1 MRLQIYHF
9 TLVLC
14 LINPAYAQDAG
25 RILRLHSALDDVI
38 APDARPEKVAGGY
51 RFLEGPVWVH
61 EGPYLAFSDIPG
73 NRIYRWDPRDGTA
86 SVLLERSGFT
96 GEDATGIG
104 REVNEGGGIFYNL
117 GSNGITLD
125 TQGRLVFN
133 AMGDRQIVRL
143 EPDGGRTVL
152 ADRYQGRRLNS
163 TNDLVFRA
171 DGALYFTDPPS
182 GLRGSDDDPSKEL
195 DFNGVFMLRDGGLR
209 LLTREIFHPNGIAFS
224 ADERYLYVND
234 NRTRQVYRF
243 DVRPD
248 GSIENRMVFVDMTGD
263 PSIGNPDGMK
273 VDVAGN
279 LYVAGAGGIW
289 IVSPDGR
296 HLGKIV
302 LPERA
307 SNMAFGGED
316 AKTLYVTARTSLY
329 RLRLKVAGVRP

>member
-1 MRLQIYHF
+1 MQAR
-9 TLVLC
+9 
-14 LINPAYAQDAG
+14 G
-25 RILRLHSALDDVI
+25 RIGQLSGKKVAVGI
-38 APDARPEKVAGGY
+38 APLVIDQPAEGLVRIPVRDVAR
-51 RFLEGPVWVH
+51 LEPHVPQV
-61 EGPYLAFSDIPG
+61 
-73 NRIYRWDPRDGTA
+73 
-86 SVLLERSGFT
+86 
-96 GEDATGIG
+96 
-104 REVNEGGGIFYNL
+104 
-117 GSNGITLD
+117 
-125 TQGRLVFN
+125 
-133 AMGDRQIVRL
+133 GDRQIVRL

-243 DVRPD
+243 DVMPD

-273 VDVAGN
+273 VDVMGN

-289 IVSPDGR
+289 VVSPAGR
-296 HLGKIV
+296 VVLIDRGFGPLDQRLDLHIRMHVRLVRMDADRRHDVILALGEPDHLV
-302 LPERA
+302 PL
-307 SNMAFGGED
+307 GG
-316 AKTLYVTARTSLY
+316 
-329 RLRLKVAGVRP
+329 AGRDVEHL